1 MREEKKKK
9 MKEDLLETVGLQK
22 KVEDITNIKEL
33 SEERANL
40 HMMQEVIVAINSSLF
55 TSLNL
60 NHKKRMLESK
70 IKEVLN
76 G

>member
-1 MREEKKKK
+1 

-40 HMMQEVIVAINSSLF
+40 HMMQEVI
-55 TSLNL
+55 

>member
-40 HMMQEVIVAINSSLF
+40 HMMQEVI
-55 TSLNL
+55 